1 MDLKHTFESLKYQF
15 NEADYTRKRDINL
28 IRYKALPQKKMK
40 DQTHDYAIIEYDGKD
55 PVYSLWFASYM
66 SENNFPVDRVEEI
79 RLIGE
84 PGKDSLE
91 KLQNA
96 FPKAKIAV
104 INKEI
109 KELEFED
116 LYCEHTLVFH
126 FFGDLFLKEKA
137 YETEISI
144 KNPNFPMQDTVLTT
158 VPRRYNLEKLAKL
171 IRDTRFIYNI
181 FAYNCDGDD
190 MDWQMLNISFIL
202 NPDTFMYIGHT
213 ETYVCGNL
221 CIDSFSWNED
231 DFSIHFD
238 LKIAFEN
245 RKFNPAIDC
254 FYTEDMTGKQGETKS
269 QGSVWNKAVELW
281 ENEHYNQAVCLFEKL
296 SEEKGD
302 KLKIDGKSLCQMA
315 IKNLI
320 KIYSE
325 GKPEAGIE
333 KNYTKV
339 QKLLE
344 KVNYNE
350 NKEVIAVCLENFF
363 LTTAFF
369 RKKHDVVQEPGDSI
383 TFAIIKELYDSNI
396 HEPNYTYNMATCY
409 ASGIGCEKNY
419 EKAIDICDKYLNEH
433 DDNEIK
439 RLKAYILL
447 KSGNNQAFT
456 EIIENLEVA
465 EFKDKVNATK
475 TYEGEELKKRMLELE
490 NLPGCV
496 KCSSV
501 RKYNE
506 KLRVCPNVLGCIGV
520 AYIREGD
527 KEKANAYF
535 ERSAEFGDA
544 SACFLVAQYCRK
556 NGDIAKAIS
565 MYRKAMYYGHRRSL
579 VFLHDYEKNIVA
591 KLHYLLLLEGS
602 NYMEDGKI
610 QYLVYQILSH
620 RCISVDKGDE
630 SVWLLKSSDNEYADA
645 VITYIDEL
653 IDEGDEYAALEYLR
667 KYKGDDDNVKKK
679 LAELEEYFEDDEDF
693 EDDEEL
699 DEGEEYDEYDDYYD
713 DNEDYQGGGY
723 EWTDEDAWDAMTDG
737 QYGDYPGPGWDPE
750 RFGY

>member
-1 MDLKHTFESLKYQF
+1 MAGS
-15 NEADYTRKRDINL
+15 
-28 IRYKALPQKKMK
+28 
-40 DQTHDYAIIEYDGKD
+40 
-55 PVYSLWFASYM
+55 
-66 SENNFPVDRVEEI
+66 
-79 RLIGE
+79 
-84 PGKDSLE
+84 
-91 KLQNA
+91 
-96 FPKAKIAV
+96 
-104 INKEI
+104 
-109 KELEFED
+109 
-116 LYCEHTLVFH
+116 LVFH

-254 FYTEDMTGKQGETKS
+254 FYTEDMTGKQGETES

-396 HEPNYTYNMATCY
+396 HESNHTYNIATCY
-409 ASGIGCEKNY
+409 ALGIGCEKNY

-439 RLKAYILL
+439 RLKAYIHLENDN
-447 KSGNNQAFT
+447 KQAFT

-693 EDDEEL
+693 EDDEVWPESP
-699 DEGEEYDEYDDYYD
+699 GSVYR
-713 DNEDYQGGGY
+713 QGS
-723 EWTDEDAWDAMTDG
+723 DSDAGTYCQSSARNRKLYSGTVF
-737 QYGDYPGPGWDPE
+737 YFIYHIS
-750 RFGY
+750 

>member
-40 DQTHDYAIIEYDGKD
+40 DQTHDYAIIEYDGKN
-55 PVYSLWFASYM
+55 PVYSFWLASYM
-66 SENNFPVDRVEEI
+66 SENNFSVDRVEEI

-84 PGKDSLE
+84 PEKDSLVR
-91 KLQNA
+91 LQNS
-96 FPKAKIAV
+96 FPKAKIVV

-409 ASGIGCEKNY
+409 ASGIGCKKDY
-419 EKAIDICDKYLNEH
+419 EKAIDICDKYLYEH
-433 DDNEIK
+433 DDNEVK

-447 KSGNNQAFT
+447 GSGNNQAFT

-490 NLPGCV
+490 NVPSCV
-496 KCSSV
+496 RCSRV
-501 RKYNE
+501 PKYNE

-565 MYRKAMYYGHRRSL
+565 MYRKAMYYGHRNCL
-579 VFLHDYEKNIVA
+579 VFLLEYERNIVA

-679 LAELEEYFEDDEDF
+679 LAELEEYFEDDE
-693 EDDEEL
+693 EL

>member
-1 MDLKHTFESLKYQF
+1 MDLQHTFESLKYQF
-15 NEADYTRKRDINL
+15 NEAYYSSMRRDID
-28 IRYKALPQKKMK
+28 RYKAVPQKIMK
-40 DQTHDYAIIEYDGKD
+40 DQTHDYAIIEYDGKN

-66 SENNFPVDRVEEI
+66 SENDFSVDRVEEI

-84 PGKDSLE
+84 PEEDSMVR
-91 KLQNA
+91 LQSS
-96 FPKAKIAV
+96 FPKAKTVV

-144 KNPNFPMQDTVLTT
+144 KSPNLPMQDTVLTT
-158 VPRRYNLEKLAKL
+158 VPRRYNLERLAKL

-181 FAYNCDGDD
+181 FAYNCEGDD
-190 MDWQMLNISFIL
+190 MDWQMLKMYYFL
-202 NPDTFMYIGHT
+202 NPDTTMCINSHT
-213 ETYVCGNL
+213 ETRVWGNFDIGSL
-221 CIDSFSWNED
+221 SSSYWDED
-231 DFSIHFD
+231 DFSKHLD

-245 RKFNPAIDC
+245 RKFNPATDA
-254 FYTEDMTGKQGETKS
+254 FYTEDMTEKQGETES

-325 GKPEAGIE
+325 GKPKAGIE

-369 RKKHDVVQEPGDSI
+369 RKKYDVVQEPGDSI

-409 ASGIGCEKNY
+409 ASGIRCKKDY
-419 EKAIDICDKYLNEH
+419 EKAIGICDKYLNEH

-447 KSGNNQAFT
+447 ESGNRQAFT

-465 EFKDKVNATK
+465 EFKDKVNAAK
-475 TYEGEELKKRMLELE
+475 TYEGEEYKKRMLELE
-490 NLPGCV
+490 NVPGCV
-496 KCSSV
+496 RCSRV

-506 KLRVCPNVLGCIGV
+506 KLRVCPVVLTGLGF
-520 AYIREGD
+520 AYFREGD

-544 SACFLVAQYCRK
+544 RACFLVAQYYRE
-556 NGDIAKAIS
+556 NGDMAKAIS
-565 MYRKAMYYGHRRSL
+565 MYRKAMYYGDRDSIL
-579 VFLHDYEKNIVA
+579 FLYKYEENIVA
-591 KLHYLLLLEGS
+591 KLHYLLLLDHLGL
-602 NYMEDGKI
+602 MDDGKA
-610 QYLVYQILSH
+610 QYLIYEMLKNDCVSREEGEEYI
-620 RCISVDKGDE
+620 
-630 SVWLLKSSDNEYADA
+630 WLRNSADNGYDDAIVAYASK
-645 VITYIDEL
+645 L
-653 IDEGDEYAALEYLR
+653 IDDGYEYTAR
-667 KYKGDDDNVKKK
+667 KYLHWYRGDDEDVKKK
-679 LAELEEYFEDDEDF
+679 LAELISKLTYVDNDE
-693 EDDEEL
+693 
-699 DEGEEYDEYDDYYD
+699 
-713 DNEDYQGGGY
+713 
-723 EWTDEDAWDAMTDG
+723 
-737 QYGDYPGPGWDPE
+737 
-750 RFGY
+750 